1 VTDSQAG
8 IAGLADGHHDEVKHA
23 LPGAGNSSF
32 ESSRVTIS
40 LAGYMSDDVTVI
52 VSLAVT
58 CRFNRR
64 LLDCSDSN
72 PSLGDTRATGVP
84 LRQCAGLRA

>member
-23 LPGAGNSSF
+23 LPGAGNSSC

-40 LAGYMSDDVTVI
+40 LAGYMSMM
-52 VSLAVT
+52 SLSSYHS
-58 CRFNRR
+58 R
-64 LLDCSDSN
+64 
-72 PSLGDTRATGVP
+72 
-84 LRQCAGLRA
+84 